1 MKKYFLIFSTMI
13 AFMLAVGQKDARAG
27 LILSMTND
35 PTHIAWADD
44 RDYVLPLFRGSDFSN
59 LAFAGGMTVIDD
71 GQWGLFT
78 RHQALQNYSDVN
90 SVYNAIG
97 VKAVRNANDS
107 GPVIK
112 VSDVFVF
119 EDRDMTLVRFEN
131 PIAGITPIQR
141 YRGEVTVGM
150 EGYITGYGDRQVV
163 NDPNVVFTGDRRTG
177 FDVVQEAGASIFVTR
192 INRGFDPNF
201 RQYEIGGRTGSS
213 GGSFEVVDLNF
224 PNNQLGG
231 ITYATTSTNFSGFG
245 TGTFYAKLPNDR
257 IDAIQSSYTSVP
269 EPSSIILV
277 ASSLLLGLSRISR
290 KKIMPQ
296 GVQVLV
302 DES

>member
-1 MKKYFLIFSTMI
+1 MKNYFLMFSTMI
-13 AFMLAVGQKDARAG
+13 GLMLAVGERDARAA
-27 LILSMTND
+27 LIHSLAND

-59 LAFAGGMTVIDD
+59 LAFAGSMTVIDD
-71 GQWGLFT
+71 GQWGLFA

-97 VKAVRNANDS
+97 VKAVGNANDS
-107 GPVIK
+107 GSVIK

-119 EDRDMTLVRFEN
+119 EDRDMALVRFEN

-177 FDVVQEAGASIFVTR
+177 FDVVQAAGSNFFVTR
-192 INRGFDPNF
+192 INDPFSPNY
-201 RQYEIGGRTGSS
+201 REYEIGGRTSSS
-213 GGSFEVVDLNF
+213 GGSFEFDSQLAGSLF
-224 PNNQLGG
+224 GGTGPNSNIL
-231 ITYATTSTNFSGFG
+231 G
-245 TGTFYAKLPNDR
+245 TGTFYNYIPNDR
-257 IDAIQSSYTSVP
+257 IDLIQSNYTAVP
-269 EPSSIILV
+269 EPTSFALV
-277 ASSLLLGLSRISR
+277 GISVLALGTRLR
-290 KKIMPQ
+290 KKQ
-296 GVQVLV
+296 VKNHGVQIPVTV
-302 DES
+302 S